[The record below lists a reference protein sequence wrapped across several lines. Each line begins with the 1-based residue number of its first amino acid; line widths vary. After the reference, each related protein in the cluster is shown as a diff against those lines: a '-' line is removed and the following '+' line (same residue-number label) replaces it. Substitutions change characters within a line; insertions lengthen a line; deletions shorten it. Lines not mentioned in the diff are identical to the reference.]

1 MSSVCW
7 MWRVARDALALI
19 DAQHR
24 LEVPHLLHLAAAM
37 LCIPVQT
44 ATVERGFSMNRLFK
58 HKLSNRMRL
67 ITLDSMTRVCMLMKG
82 EVSEFDFD
90 AAVHIVEDCGGMRSG
105 SHPLTH
111 NWQAV

>member
-19 DAQHR
+19 DAQHP
-24 LEVPHLLHLAAAM
+24 LEVPQLLHLAAAM

-67 ITLDSMTRVCMLMKG
+67 ITLRMLMKG

-90 AAVHIVEDCGGMRSG
+90 VAVIVA
-105 SHPLTH
+105 
-111 NWQAV
+111 QYAYAI